1 MPCGQSYL
9 NCIKCIVVKQM
20 CVTWPITL
28 IHRRTCFR
36 YLVVCHAPVDQHH
49 EVQLRMISVDNFFV
63 FFEIIIFCCVVAIC
77 DLVHDVETI
86 FHLSYVLTASGNL
99 F

>member
-1 MPCGQSYL
+1 MDIL
-9 NCIKCIVVKQM
+9 
-20 CVTWPITL
+20 
-28 IHRRTCFR
+28 FR
-36 YLVVCHAPVDQHH
+36 
-49 EVQLRMISVDNFFV
+49 I
-63 FFEIIIFCCVVAIC
+63 FEIIMFRCVVAIC

>member
-1 MPCGQSYL
+1 MVCNSVCASL
-9 NCIKCIVVKQM
+9 NSQDSN
-20 CVTWPITL
+20 L
-28 IHRRTCFR
+28 HG
-36 YLVVCHAPVDQHH
+36 
-49 EVQLRMISVDNFFV
+49 VQRRMISVEFFFV

>member
-1 MPCGQSYL
+1 M
-9 NCIKCIVVKQM
+9 
-20 CVTWPITL
+20 
-28 IHRRTCFR
+28 
-36 YLVVCHAPVDQHH
+36 
-49 EVQLRMISVDNFFV
+49 MISVDIFFRI
-63 FFEIIIFCCVVAIC
+63 FEIFFYFGCVVTIC